1 MLDTCRKQQRRY
13 TSMRAKKNRAKA
25 VHIDARKK
33 EQSKGGTSMGA
44 ERNKGDTQTCL
55 QKGTEQRQYT
65 SMLAE
70 RNRAM
75 AVHIDAC
82 RKEQSK
88 GDTQTCLQKG
98 AEQRRYTSM
107 RAERNRAMAVHIDAC
122 RKQEIGYESNTPGT
136 W

>member
-1 MLDTCRKQQRRY
+1 
-13 TSMRAKKNRAKA
+13 MRAKKNRAKA

-82 RKEQSK
+82 RK
-88 GDTQTCLQKG
+88 
-98 AEQRRYTSM
+98 
-107 RAERNRAMAVHIDAC
+107 
-122 RKQEIGYESNTPGT
+122 QEIGYESNTPGT